1 MNEAL
6 LNDAELELIEA
17 IRNIRKAYPNGYE
30 KLVWYAQQLFDELVE
45 MPPADEEDK

>member
-6 LNDAELELIEA
+6 LSNAELELIEA
-17 IRNIRKAYPNGYE
+17 IRNIRKAYPNGY
-30 KLVWYAQQLFDELVE
+30 KNLVWYAQQLFDELVE

>member
-30 KLVWYAQQLFDELVE
+30 NLVWSAQQLFAELVE

>member
-17 IRNIRKAYPNGYE
+17 IRNIRKAYPSGYE
-30 KLVWYAQQLFDELVE
+30 NLVWYAQQLFDELVE

>member
-30 KLVWYAQQLFDELVE
+30 NLAPGDMAASW
-45 MPPADEEDK
+45 

>member
-6 LNDAELELIEA
+6 LSNAELELIEA

-30 KLVWYAQQLFDELVE
+30 TLVWYAQQLFDELVE